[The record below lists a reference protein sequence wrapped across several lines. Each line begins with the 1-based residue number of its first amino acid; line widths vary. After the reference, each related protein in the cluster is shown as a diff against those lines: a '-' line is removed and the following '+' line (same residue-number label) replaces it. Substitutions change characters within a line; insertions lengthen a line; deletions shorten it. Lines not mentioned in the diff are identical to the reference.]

1 MDRCCAGVSGLTKMN
16 YLSFEEELQREPIQI
31 ARAALSFS
39 REIAYPGLE
48 IDSYLQRLDHLADL
62 ASEAVPTH
70 EPLARQALILSDFLF
85 NQMRFEGNVTEY
97 SDPRNSYL
105 NEVLDRRL
113 GIPISLSVVYIDVAQ
128 RLEIP
133 AQGVGMP
140 GHFIVGVSDPGGDL
154 YLDPFHG
161 GRHLS
166 QVDCLRLVEKST
178 GYQGEFQLT
187 WLEPVGPRRILTRM
201 LFNLRN
207 IYLQQQDWTRALAV
221 VERLAMVQPDAPGNL
236 RDLGVIYY
244 QSGSLSNAVYYY
256 EQYLLRAPE
265 AEDADLVRMSL
276 QSAAQQLAQR
286 N

>member
-1 MDRCCAGVSGLTKMN
+1 MN
-16 YLSFEEELQREPIQI
+16 ILSFEEEIQRQPVQI
-31 ARAALSFS
+31 ARAALCFG

-48 IDSYLQRLDHLADL
+48 VDSYLQRLDQLAEL
-62 ASEAVPTH
+62 ASEAIPGDD
-70 EPLARQALILSDFLF
+70 PPARQALVLADFLF
-85 NQMRFEGNVTEY
+85 NQMRFEGNAADY
-97 SDPRNSYL
+97 FDPRNSYL
-105 NEVLDRRL
+105 NDVLDRRK
-113 GIPISLSVVYIDVAQ
+113 GIPISLSVVYIDIAQ

-133 AQGVGMP
+133 AQGVGLP
-140 GHFIVGVSDPGGDL
+140 GHFIVGVPDPGGDL
-154 YLDPFHG
+154 FLDPFHG
-161 GRHLS
+161 WQRLS
-166 QVDCLRLVEKST
+166 QADCLRLVEKST
-178 GYQGEFQLT
+178 GYQGKLQPG
-187 WLEPVGPRRILTRM
+187 WLEPVGARRILARM

-207 IYLQQQDWTRALAV
+207 IYLQQQAWQPALAV
-221 VERLAMVQPDAPGNL
+221 VERLALVQPEAPGNL